1 MSKTEHA
8 HNDAADNLNRSL
20 HARHMRMI
28 AIGGAIGT
36 GLFLASGATIS
47 QAGPGGALLAYALI
61 GFVVLMVMQSL
72 GEMSTHLPVAG
83 SFEVYAS
90 RYVSPSFGFATG
102 WNYWF
107 NWAITLAAE
116 LVAAGLVMRFWFP
129 DVPGWIWAAVFLA
142 LLTTI
147 NALSA
152 RAFGESEFWF
162 ALIKVAT
169 VIVFLVLGVLMII
182 GVIGGPSPGFH
193 NWTTGEAPFVGG
205 PWSTIAVFMVAGFS
219 FQGTELVGVAA
230 GESENPRRD
239 MPRAIRGV
247 FWRIMIFYIAAI
259 AVIGFLLPYTDPS
272 LLAAAN
278 DEDITASPFT
288 LVFDRAGIA
297 LAAGVMNAVILTAI
311 LSAGNSGLYSSTRML
326 YALAESGRAPK
337 IFTWLSKRRVPVP
350 ALLTTAAIG
359 GFAFTTHLM
368 GEGQAYTWLLN
379 ISALC
384 GFTVWAGI
392 SWSHLRFRRAFVKQ
406 GHSLSELPYK
416 APLYPFGPIVGLSV
430 IFVVIIGQNFEA
442 IQNGNLIAV
451 LSSYIGLPIFLAI
464 WGIHAL
470 ITKQG
475 RLIPLDQIDVSG
487 LQPGEYDPRQEV
499 SPEPNKE

>member
-1 MSKTEHA
+1 MYK
-8 HNDAADNLNRSL
+8 R
-20 HARHMRMI
+20 
-28 AIGGAIGT
+28 
-36 GLFLASGATIS
+36 
-47 QAGPGGALLAYALI
+47 Q
-61 GFVVLMVMQSL
+61 
-72 GEMSTHLPVAG
+72 
-83 SFEVYAS
+83 
-90 RYVSPSFGFATG
+90 
-102 WNYWF
+102 
-107 NWAITLAAE
+107 
-116 LVAAGLVMRFWFP
+116 
-129 DVPGWIWAAVFLA
+129 
-142 LLTTI
+142 
-147 NALSA
+147 
-152 RAFGESEFWF
+152 
-162 ALIKVAT
+162 
-169 VIVFLVLGVLMII
+169 
-182 GVIGGPSPGFH
+182 
-193 NWTTGEAPFVGG
+193 
-205 PWSTIAVFMVAGFS
+205 
-219 FQGTELVGVAA
+219 TELVGVAA
-230 GESENPRRD
+230 GESKNPRRD
-239 MPRAIRGV
+239 MPKAIRGV